1 MARVEGR
8 TALYAK
14 AHRKVTVARVL
25 ASAAVLMDTVKL
37 GAKVNSVPAPAVTSL
52 RTTHAVAQLDTRVLA
67 VPLETAAR
75 NTAVAALLL
84 VIVKLDARASSVHAP
99 AATFLRMAH
108 AVARLG
114 IPVLTVPLGVV
125 ARSTE
130 VVALPLTIARLD
142 ARASSELALGTAK
155 CLLMARAVVP
165 MGIRVLA
172 VPLELAARSTEVAA
186 LLLTIARLDAKANSE
201 LALGTAKSH
210 LMAHAAVLTAIRVLV
225 VPLETAVRNTVVAGL
240 PLTIVLPDARARLA
254 LALGVAKSHLT
265 QAVEARTAT
274 RAKEVLS
281 EIAVLLPDI
290 VAARR
295 RFVRLVARLLL
306 VHARP
311 AATRSQRTVIAEA
324 PKDKLVREVR
334 SETAVPAS
342 VAAAV
347 RLDTAPLGVRAPL
360 ESARRRVPTQAAFPR
375 TVHAEGPKNT
385 VSLL

>member
-1 MARVEGR
+1 MALVEGR

-52 RTTHAVAQLDTRVLA
+52 RT
-67 VPLETAAR
+67 
-75 NTAVAALLL
+75 
-84 VIVKLDARASSVHAP
+84 
-99 AATFLRMAH
+99 AH

-114 IPVLTVPLGVV
+114 IP
-125 ARSTE
+125 A
-130 VVALPLTIARLD
+130 
-142 ARASSELALGTAK
+142 
-155 CLLMARAVVP
+155 
-165 MGIRVLA
+165 LA

-186 LLLTIARLDAKANSE
+186 LLLITVRLDAKANSE

-210 LMAHAAVLTAIRVLV
+210 LMARAAVLTAIRVLV
-225 VPLETAVRNTVVAGL
+225 VSLETAVRNTIVAGL

-254 LALGVAKSHLT
+254 LALGVAKYHLT
-265 QAVEARTAT
+265 QAVEGRTAT

-311 AATRSQRTVIAEA
+311 AATRSQRTVIAEG
-324 PKDKLVREVR
+324 PRDKFVREAR

-342 VAAAV
+342 VAAVV
-347 RLDTAPLGVRAPL
+347 RLVTAPLGVRAPL
-360 ESARRRVPTQAAFPR
+360 DCARRRVPTQAAFPR

>member
-1 MARVEGR
+1 
-8 TALYAK
+8 
-14 AHRKVTVARVL
+14 
-25 ASAAVLMDTVKL
+25 
-37 GAKVNSVPAPAVTSL
+37 
-52 RTTHAVAQLDTRVLA
+52 VLA
-67 VPLETAAR
+67 VPLETAAQ

-84 VIVKLDARASSVHAP
+84 VIVKLDTRASSVHAP
-99 AATFLRMAH
+99 AATFLWMAH

-114 IPVLTVPLGVV
+114 IPVLAVPLGVV

-155 CLLMARAVVP
+155 
-165 MGIRVLA
+165 
-172 VPLELAARSTEVAA
+172 
-186 LLLTIARLDAKANSE
+186 
-201 LALGTAKSH
+201 SH
-210 LMAHAAVLTAIRVLV
+210 LMAHAAVLTAIHVLV

-254 LALGVAKSHLT
+254 LALRVAKSHLT

-295 RFVRLVARLLL
+295 RFVRLVTRLLL

-324 PKDKLVREVR
+324 PKDKLVGEVR

>member
-1 MARVEGR
+1 MAHVEGR

-14 AHRKVTVARVL
+14 AHRKVTVAQVL
-25 ASAAVLMDTVKL
+25 ASAALLIDTVKL

-52 RTTHAVAQLDTRVLA
+52 QTAHAVAQLNTRVLA

-75 NTAVAALLL
+75 
-84 VIVKLDARASSVHAP
+84 
-99 AATFLRMAH
+99 
-108 AVARLG
+108 
-114 IPVLTVPLGVV
+114 
-125 ARSTE
+125 STE
-130 VVALPLTIARLD
+130 VVALPLNIARLD
-142 ARASSELALGTAK
+142 ARVSSELALGTAK
-155 CLLMARAVVP
+155 CLLMARAVV
-165 MGIRVLA
+165 
-172 VPLELAARSTEVAA
+172 
-186 LLLTIARLDAKANSE
+186 
-201 LALGTAKSH
+201 
-210 LMAHAAVLTAIRVLV
+210 LTAIRVLI

-240 PLTIVLPDARARLA
+240 PLTIVLLDARARLA
-254 LALGVAKSHLT
+254 HALGVAKSHLT
-265 QAVEARTAT
+265 QAVEARTVI
-274 RAKEVLS
+274 RVKEVLS

-347 RLDTAPLGVRAPL
+347 RLDTAPLGVRAHL
-360 ESARRRVPTQAAFPR
+360 ESVRRRVPTQAAFPR